1 MGEVFKVLIQHKGI
15 DAVSIGRVEGSRFHS
30 LAFFIIRRRVDR
42 WHDRSKCWE
51 FSVVQGKG
59 ETRNVLLE
67 EALKGAEKE
76 GADVERLRIADFHI
90 TPCTECLQ
98 CLQKGE
104 CVIQDDMQKIYPKL
118 LESDIIILASP
129 IFFYGITAWAKTLVD
144 RSQALWARKYILKD
158 PSLGKEGKRRKGF
171 LISVGGTKGQKVFE
185 GAILTAKYFFDVLN
199 ADYVGELVFRNM
211 DAKGDILKQPDALSQ
226 AFELGESWS
235 WTGTSPRN
243 V

>member
-1 MGEVFKVLIQHKGI
+1 MNVLGIFGSPRKG
-15 DAVSIGRVEGSRFHS
+15 GNTE
-30 LAFFIIRRRVDR
+30 L
-42 WHDRSKCWE
+42 
-51 FSVVQGKG
+51 
-59 ETRNVLLE
+59 LLE

-76 GADVERLRIADFHI
+76 GADVERLHIANFHI

-98 CLQKGE
+98 CLEKGE

-118 LESDIIILASP
+118 LDSDIIILASP
-129 IFFYGITAWAKTLVD
+129 IFFYGITAWAKALVD
-144 RSQALWARKYILKD
+144 RSQALWARKYVLKD

-211 DAKGDILKQPDALSQ
+211 DAKGDILKQPDALRQ
-226 AFELGESWS
+226 AFESGRKLVLDWH
-235 WTGTSPRN
+235 TSA
-243 V
+243 